1 MILAHEGKVFSGLHG
16 WKDEEI
22 DAANAII
29 SIRLGKAV
37 SFDQMKAIVSLFP
50 AKMLGII
57 GSREDF
63 IKGFEMS
70 YSPQLQTGT
79 GILNSKILD
88 VLNSHDPTRGMTR
101 DSQLFRAKMN
111 GVKNREGPVTLNE
124 VKNRNILTIHGV
136 KGLEADAVFLHTAI
150 TPRIQKTLLIPGKES
165 QAEARVWY
173 VGVTRP
179 KNMLYLVTDVG
190 KNYTLPGV
198 PSC

>member
-1 MILAHEGKVFSGLHG
+1 MFLFKTGIAV
-16 WKDEEI
+16 
-22 DAANAII
+22 I
-29 SIRLGKAV
+29 SIRLGRAV
-37 SFDQMKAIVSLFP
+37 SFDQMKAIIDLFP
-50 AKMLGII
+50 SKLLGVN
-57 GSREDF
+57 GSKDGF
-63 IKGFEMS
+63 ISEIRKS

-88 VLNSHDPTRGMTR
+88 ILNSSDPTVGMVR
-101 DSQLFRAKMN
+101 DGVLFKAKIN
-111 GVKNREGPVTLNE
+111 GVKKRKELITSTE
-124 VKNRNILTIHGV
+124 VKNRNILTIHGA

-150 TPRIQKTLLIPGKES
+150 PPRIQKTLLIPGKES

-179 KNMLYLVTDVG
+179 KNVLYLVTDAG